1 MKVSDRNAQKGRLDM
16 EEKKIPETPE
26 ASPETSAPEC
36 ECCEGEAKEAKGK
49 KSTREKNKEKKEIA
63 DRDARIAALED
74 KLSEEHESHLRM
86 MAEYDNFRKRAAKEK
101 EAIYTD
107 AVVDTVTK
115 LLPLIDN
122 LDRALDAEKDKESS
136 MYKGVL
142 MVKKQCDEIFASLG
156 VEEIPAL
163 GETFDPN
170 LHEAVMHDED
180 PDKGENEITGV
191 FRKGYK
197 KGTRVL
203 RYSAVK
209 VSN

>member
-1 MKVSDRNAQKGRLDM
+1 M
-16 EEKKIPETPE
+16 EEKKLDGEPETT
-26 ASPETSAPEC
+26 PETVEQEPAAEPSC
-36 ECCEGEAKEAKGK
+36 ECAEDGANSGK
-49 KSTREKNKEKKEIA
+49 SSTSKKNSREKSKEKKEIA
-63 DRDARIAALED
+63 DRDARIAELEA
-74 KLSEEHESHLRM
+74 KLYEEHESHLRM
-86 MAEYDNFRKRAAKEK
+86 MAEYENFRKRASKEK
-101 EAIYTD
+101 EGIYTD
-107 AVVDTVTK
+107 AVVDTVAK

-122 LDRALDAEKDKESS
+122 LDRALEAEKDKESS

-142 MVKKQCDEIFASLG
+142 MVKKQCDDIFASLG

-180 PDKGENEITGV
+180 PDKGENEITCV
-191 FRKGYK
+191 FQKGYK